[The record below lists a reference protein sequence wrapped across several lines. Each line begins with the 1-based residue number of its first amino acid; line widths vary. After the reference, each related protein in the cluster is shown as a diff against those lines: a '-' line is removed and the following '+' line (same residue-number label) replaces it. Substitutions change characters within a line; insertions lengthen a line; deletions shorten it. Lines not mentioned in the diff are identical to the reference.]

1 MEERIGMNVRKGS
14 IGLGALALVVA
25 VLACSGS
32 VSTAKVAE
40 AWMSTD
46 EAGEARTTTFAPNA
60 VFYAQADLQ
69 NAPDDTVI
77 KAVWSAVDVPDVES
91 GMVLTETEFTTGSGL
106 VHFTLSNDTP
116 WPAGTYK
123 AEIYLNAELVQ
134 SLEFTV
140 E

>member
-1 MEERIGMNVRKGS
+1 MNARKVS
-14 IGLGALALVVA
+14 IGVGAVAMVLA

-46 EAGEARTTTFAPNA
+46 EAGDVRTTSYAPEA

-77 KAVWSAVDVPDVES
+77 KAVWTAVEVVDVEPGLVIS
-91 GMVLTETEFTTGSGL
+91 ETEFTTGSGL
-106 VHFTLSNDTP
+106 VHFTLSNDSP
-116 WPAGTYK
+116 WPTGTYK
-123 AEIYLNAELVQ
+123 AEIFMGEELVET
-134 SLEFTV
+134 LEFSV
-140 E
+140 Q